1 MATYYDWD
9 CGNGLIWRIPL
20 EEEKVKKSKIRVI
33 RPQLT
38 EAQEA
43 AKFMR
48 DFYAAQGIPVP
59 QWEEDFAQGMIEAE
73 GAPPPPPEPPSSESE
88 KEEEIPPMPAYG
100 TQEFFMWCRKTKKAR
115 EEKKAREVAAKEAAK
130 AAKVAE
136 KEAEKAAKEA
146 AKAAKAAKKK
156 APEAAP
162 APAAEPKPKVK
173 PRIKVKEV

>member
-1 MATYYDWD
+1 MATYYDYD
-9 CGNGLIWRIPL
+9 CGNGIMWRIPL
-20 EEEKVKKSKIRVI
+20 EEEPKVEKRKIRVI
-33 RPQLT
+33 RPPLT

-43 AKFMR
+43 AKIMR
-48 DFYAAQGIPVP
+48 EFYAAQGIPVP

-100 TQEFFMWCRKTKKAR
+100 TQEFFVWCRKTKKAR

-130 AAKVAE
+130 AAKLAE
-136 KEAEKAAKEA
+136 KEA
-146 AKAAKAAKKK
+146 AKAAKATKKK

-162 APAAEPKPKVK
+162 APAAEPKPKDRKSV
-173 PRIKVKEV
+173 V